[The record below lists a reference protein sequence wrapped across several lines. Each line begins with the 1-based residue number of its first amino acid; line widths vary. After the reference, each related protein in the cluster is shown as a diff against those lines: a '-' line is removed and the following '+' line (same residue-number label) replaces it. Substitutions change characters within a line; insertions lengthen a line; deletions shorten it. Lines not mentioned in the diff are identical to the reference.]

1 MLFQKFIFVLY
12 ILFCYAW
19 FLLGT
24 LYETDYRFIPIVSMI
39 TSLSSISIITLFQL
53 QSMFAQHR
61 ISDNDKWSTLSWSAF
76 HIFIGMLFI
85 IDGLEWANVVVI
97 FCIAGLA
104 MTFVIFVVGTCSCHV
119 IINNGKTWYPHV
131 HLTCVGFWTLIQY
144 MFIRTPTTA
153 VYAITSIPITSVP
166 IVCMA
171 ITRAAEHLEDIEIDK
186 RQSIGEGF
194 LWCVCIFIHVLRDLN
209 IIDPK
214 FFYWGSALSILVL
227 CFISTYAKELT
238 LVIILPLLLLPFAI
252 YISIVKC
259 LNGKIDHAITE
270 IKTLYKDIMITNAD
284 LIMIPFEEEFNEED
298 WSEKL

>member
-24 LYETDYRFIPIVSMI
+24 LYEMEYRFIPIVSMI
-39 TSLSSISIITLFQL
+39 TSLSSICIITLFQL

-61 ISDNDKWSTLSWSAF
+61 ISDNDKWSTLSWSIF
-76 HIFIGMLFI
+76 HIFIGMLFV
-85 IDGLEWANVVVI
+85 IDGLEWANIVVI

-131 HLTCVGFWTLIQY
+131 HLTCVAFWTLIQY
-144 MFIRTPTTA
+144 MFIRTPTS
-153 VYAITSIPITSVP
+153 VEAITTVPITSVP
-166 IVCMA
+166 IACMA
-171 ITRAAEHLEDIEIDK
+171 ITRAVEHFEDVEFDK
-186 RQSIGEGF
+186 KQFVGEMF
-194 LWCVCIFIHVLRDLN
+194 LWCICIFIHILRDLN
-209 IIDPK
+209 IIEPK
-214 FFYWGSALSILVL
+214 IFYWGTAIFILIL
-227 CFISTYAKELT
+227 CGVSTYVKELI
-238 LVIILPLLLLPFAI
+238 LVIILPWLLLPFGI

-259 LNGKIDHAITE
+259 FNGNIKHALTE
-270 IKTLYKDIMITNAD
+270 ITTLYKDIMETNTD
-284 LIMIPFEEEFNEED
+284 LVLIPLEEEYNEED